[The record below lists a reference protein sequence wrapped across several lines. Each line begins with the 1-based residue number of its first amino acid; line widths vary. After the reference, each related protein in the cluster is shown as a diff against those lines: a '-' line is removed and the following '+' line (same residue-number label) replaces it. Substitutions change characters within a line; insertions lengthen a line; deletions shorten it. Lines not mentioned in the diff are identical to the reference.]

1 MASDDQLASLLA
13 YDEWTKLKRRNNKQA
28 RAFLQENYLS
38 YMALNNIAQVGS
50 VELYRADY
58 AMRISHTLSSN
69 LT

>member
-50 VELYRADY
+50 VELYRADS